1 MSDIILKAE
10 NIYMEFPSGDTTIEV
25 LHNINLNIKK
35 NKLTMIVGPSGC
47 GKTTTISVLTGLLTP
62 SKGDI
67 FFNNIEVNS
76 LSNLERTLLRQKN
89 IGFIFQQYNLLE
101 TLTAAENASIPL
113 IAGGIQFDQAK
124 SVATRVLQTLGMG
137 NHADKLPSQL
147 SGGEQQRVAIA
158 RALVHQPEFVVCDEP
173 TASLDE
179 QNGRKIMEILKEI
192 SADPNKAVL
201 IVTHDNRIFD
211 YADSII
217 HMNDG
222 KIVEEKY
229 SQPNKKKASR

>member
-10 NIYMEFPSGDTTIEV
+10 NIYMEFPSGDTITEV

-47 GKTTTISVLTGLLTP
+47 GKTTTISVITGLLTP

-67 FFNNIEVNS
+67 FFNNTYVNS
-76 LSNLERTLLRQKN
+76 LSSLERALLRQKN

-113 IAGGIQFDQAK
+113 IAGGMQFDQAK
-124 SVATRVLQTLGMG
+124 NVATRVLQTLGMG

-179 QNGRKIMEILKEI
+179 QNGRKIMDILKKI
-192 SADPNKAVL
+192 SANPNKAVL

-222 KIVEEKY
+222 KIVEEKD
-229 SQPNKKKASR
+229 SQTTKKKSPR

>member
-1 MSDIILKAE
+1 MVGDIILRAQ
-10 NIYMEFPSGDTTIEV
+10 NIDMEFPSGDTTVQV

-35 NKLTMIVGPSGC
+35 NKLTMIAGPSGC
-47 GKTTTISVLTGLLTP
+47 GKTTTISIITGLLTP
-62 SKGDI
+62 TRGDI
-67 FFNNIEVNS
+67 FFNNIDVNS

-101 TLTAAENASIPL
+101 ILTAAENASIPL
-113 IAGGIQFDQAK
+113 VAAGMQFDQAQ
-124 SVATRVLQTLGMG
+124 SAATRALQMLGMG

-158 RALVHQPEFVVCDEP
+158 RALVHQPQFVVCDEP

-179 QNGRKIMEILKEI
+179 QNGRKIMDILKKI
-192 SADPNKAVL
+192 STDPNKAVL

-222 KIVEEKY
+222 RIVEEKH
-229 SQPNKKKASR
+229 SPTTRKKS